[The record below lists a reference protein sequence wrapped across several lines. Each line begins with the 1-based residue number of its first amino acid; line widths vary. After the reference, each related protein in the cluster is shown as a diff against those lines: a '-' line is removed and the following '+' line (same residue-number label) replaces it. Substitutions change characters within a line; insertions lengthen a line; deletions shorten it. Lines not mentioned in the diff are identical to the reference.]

1 MKIGIFDSGVGGLTV
16 LHEARRALPG
26 AHYLYY
32 ADTAHVP
39 YGTKPKEEVKG
50 YVFEAVR
57 FLVAQGCEAVVIA
70 CNTATSVAIEDLR
83 AAFALPII
91 GMEPA
96 VKPAVEA
103 HDDKRV
109 LVFATELTLREP
121 KFHNLVARVD
131 NEGVVDYLSM
141 QELVMFAERFDFS
154 DATVLPYLRRRLAGI
169 DPAAYGHVVLG
180 CTHFIY
186 FRSQIQALFPPDTVI
201 LDGNAGT
208 VQHLRNRV
216 PSGFPADEAGITC
229 YSSSPTLDPTVFR
242 SYLDRLEEPAARP
255 PAVGPNG
262 G

>member
-16 LHEARRALPG
+16 LHEARKALPG

-141 QELVMFAERFDFS
+141 QELVMFAEHFDFS

-169 DPAAYGHVVLG
+169 DPVAYGHVVLG

-186 FRSQIQALFPPDTVI
+186 FRSQIQGLFPPDTVI

-208 VQHLRNRV
+208 VQHLKHRM
-216 PSGFPADEAGITC
+216 PEADLD
-229 YSSSPTLDPTVFR
+229 SPGEIHFFR
-242 SYLDRLEEPAARP
+242 SGTRAPVGDFAGYLDCLNG
-255 PAVGPNG
+255 VGAPLQ
-262 G
+262 